1 MSHFPKDETDAIRRI
16 CSSNILSK
24 ILLLPHMS
32 KK

>member
-1 MSHFPKDETDAIRRI
+1 MSHFPKDETDVMRKI
-16 CSSNILSK
+16 CSSDILSK